1 MIRSAEIVRE
11 GRDAVIAEKFRNG
24 RPAANP
30 YSRSSKRHVFWQQG
44 ADLARSAADRVLRI
58 GA

>member
-30 YSRSSKRHVFWQQG
+30 YSRCSKRHVFWQHG
-44 ADLARSAADRVLRI
+44 ADQARAAADRVLQI